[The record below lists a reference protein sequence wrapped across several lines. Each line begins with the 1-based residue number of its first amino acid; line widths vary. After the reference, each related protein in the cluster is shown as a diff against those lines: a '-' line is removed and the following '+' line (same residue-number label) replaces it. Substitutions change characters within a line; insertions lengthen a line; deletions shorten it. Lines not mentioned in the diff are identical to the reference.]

1 MALFRQEATDMT
13 TGNPAKM
20 IMVFAVP
27 LFIGNVFQMFY
38 NTVDTMV
45 VGRFVGSHALAAV
58 GGAGV
63 SYSAMLMLIN
73 GFMSGAS
80 VVIAQAFG
88 AEDRPALRKAYS
100 TSCIMIAASGVLFT
114 FLGELLAM
122 PLLKLLN
129 TPEDVIM
136 DSLLYLRIMYA
147 GILATCLYNGLAA
160 FLRAVG
166 DSVTPLIA
174 LLISSCVNVIL
185 DLFFVLG
192 MHMGVS
198 GVAWA
203 TIISQAVS
211 GMYCLLRT
219 TRRMPELLPEKGDF
233 QFDRGAAAEMVRIGV
248 PAAFSAAVVQISV
261 MLIQR
266 AVNSYGSTVLAAY
279 TAEGKTGQICF
290 CLSYSVGLATGVF
303 VGQNKGAE
311 KIDRVREGLRTGIK
325 ISLLYHVVIS
335 VLMLAFSKQLLGL
348 FTKDAEVLGIALE
361 IIRIN
366 ACASPM
372 LGLLFVFQNFLRNV
386 SDVRPTIWM
395 SSAEVL
401 SRGTLPYLLG
411 AKFGYHGI
419 WWATPIGWL
428 LSLAIGVWRY
438 RSGKWEK

>member
-1 MALFRQEATDMT
+1 MAFFRQDTTDMT
-13 TGNPAKM
+13 KGNPAKM
-20 IMVFAVP
+20 IMIFAVP

-45 VGRFVGSHALAAV
+45 VGRFVGAQALAAV

-63 SYSAMLMLIN
+63 SYNVMLMLIN

-80 VVIAQAFG
+80 VVVAQAFG
-88 AEDRPALRKAYS
+88 AENVSAVRKGFS
-100 TSCIMIAASGVLFT
+100 TSCIMIAATGILFT
-114 FLGELLAM
+114 FLGEWLAM
-122 PLLKLLN
+122 PLLRLLR
-129 TPEDVIM
+129 TPEDVIF
-136 DSLLYLRIMYA
+136 DSLRYLRVMYL
-147 GILATCLYNGLAA
+147 GILATCLYNGMAA

-174 LLISSCVNVIL
+174 LFISSCLNVLL
-185 DLFFVLG
+185 DLLFVLQF
-192 MHMGVS
+192 HRGVS

-203 TIISQAVS
+203 TIIAQAVS
-211 GMYCLLRT
+211 GLYCLFRM
-219 TRRMPELLPEKGDF
+219 RRKMQHLLPGKGEF
-233 QFDRGAAAEMVRIGV
+233 RFDMAAAKEMVRIGV
-248 PAAFSAAVVQISV
+248 PAAFSSAVVQISV

-279 TAEGKTGQICF
+279 TAEGKAGQVCF

-303 VGQNKGAE
+303 VGQNKGAG
-311 KIDRVREGLRTGIK
+311 KVDRVKEGLRTGVL
-325 ISLLYHVVIS
+325 ISLLYHAVIS
-335 VLMLAFSKQLLGL
+335 VLMLLLSRQLIGLFTGDADVLEIGIGILRINAFASPLLGL
-348 FTKDAEVLGIALE
+348 
-361 IIRIN
+361 N
-366 ACASPM
+366 
-372 LGLLFVFQNFLRNV
+372 FVFQNFLRNV

-401 SRGTLPYLLG
+401 SRGTMPYLLG
-411 AKFGYHGI
+411 ARFGYRGV